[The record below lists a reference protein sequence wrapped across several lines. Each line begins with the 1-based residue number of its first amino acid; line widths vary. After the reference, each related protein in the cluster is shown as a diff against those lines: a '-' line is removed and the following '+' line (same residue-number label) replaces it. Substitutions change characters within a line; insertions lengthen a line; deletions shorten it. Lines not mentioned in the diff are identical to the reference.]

1 LPRKQGGG
9 GRNRRRGR
17 SPVHAPGDP
26 GRRPAGKGEPQDR
39 PQFRHPAVAA
49 ERDGTPSG
57 RRRRAAPRE
66 NGGIRKVVR
75 EEAETVDACDA
86 CGADLPGIDPV
97 GRERRVQAGIVFE
110 IVGSSVEAWTKE
122 RPGRGSRTAARSPD
136 DMLGPPQYGNG
147 LQEFV
152 IDLLVAQMLPLRRA
166 VGSRLPCP
174 CPASP

>member
-1 LPRKQGGG
+1 LKTAFRCAKKSRPQRPGRRASLARQGAR
-9 GRNRRRGR
+9 RNRRRGR
-17 SPVHAPGDP
+17 SPVHAPGYP
-26 GRRPAGKGEPQDR
+26 GRRPAGQDDPQDR

-75 EEAETVDACDA
+75 EEAVTVDA

-122 RPGRGSRTAARSPD
+122 RPGCGSRTIVSLRI
-136 DMLGPPQYGNG
+136 GND
-147 LQEFV
+147 V
-152 IDLLVAQMLPLRRA
+152 NPLV
-166 VGSRLPCP
+166 
-174 CPASP
+174 